1 MKQTIN
7 LLPAKAKHTKDV
19 LAFSNIVIL
28 LALTFIGGL
37 VVISS
42 LWWQGKTSQD
52 LTNLQ
57 LASNSQL
64 QNQLSHLSNQL
75 AERETPPQLI
85 LQLSN
90 LQNQIQAMQ
99 QVSDLSITIDAK
111 QSQGFLTTLQKV
123 ASSLPARSK
132 LDQLRINSD
141 KTLTNISGE
150 LHSIEALPLMLA
162 TLKDKYLLSSL
173 TKSSGINNGSF
184 YRFEVTSTLP
194 ANGGA
199 Q

>member
-19 LAFSNIVIL
+19 LAFSNLVIL
-28 LALTFIGGL
+28 LALTFIGSL

-52 LTNLQ
+52 LTSLQ
-57 LASNSQL
+57 LASNTQL
-64 QNQLSHLSNQL
+64 QNQLNQLSTQL
-75 AERETPPQLI
+75 AERETPPQLER
-85 LQLSN
+85 QLSN
-90 LQNQIQAMQ
+90 LQNQIQAAQ

-111 QSQGFLTTLQKV
+111 QRQGFLTSLQKI
-123 ASSLPARSK
+123 ASSLPAQSK

-141 KTLTNISGE
+141 KTLTSISGE
-150 LHSIEALPLMLA
+150 LHSIKALPLMLS
-162 TLKDKYLLSSL
+162 TLKDKNLLSSF

-194 ANGGA
+194 AKGGA